1 MSDDTKRLILA
12 LLLSGAVMLGYG
24 IFFGPGKTQQP
35 PAGQPAQ
42 TTQQA
47 APKAPAKT
55 PAAKVKPATPTVNPA
70 AGPVAKAKP
79 ARRAAR
85 SVAPE
90 VVVENQVAKMFFS
103 AKGGALRRVELKKY
117 YKHPGK
123 KGGNYILLD
132 LDPAGPLSLSLDL
145 PKADP
150 ELSDKLFTP
159 SRTGK
164 LEVKPGGE
172 NQLSFSHEDGI
183 LKVVRTYRFKPD
195 TYTFE
200 LTVSVTNQG
209 QAPVEFHPELSMAEK
224 PHKEEANRYAFTGA
238 ELMLDGSLEELDTG
252 DLKDNP
258 VKAGAIRWVTLS
270 IPYFMGAV
278 IPLPDDPT
286 IKRSVRGGATD
297 QLMGVTLVDPRM
309 RLEPGQQKS
318 FRYQIFYGP
327 RELNLLESVGHDLA
341 KAVDFGWFDIIAKP
355 LLALLNFL
363 YGFVGNYG
371 VAIIIVT
378 ILTKIIFFPLAQK
391 SYKSM
396 KQMQKLQPQI
406 TKIREKYKHDK
417 QRMNQE
423 IMQLYKTYKVNPMG
437 GCLPMLVQIP
447 VFIAFYKVLG
457 ASIELRHAP
466 FMLWI
471 NDLSA
476 PDRLWPDLGLPYV
489 GGIPVLT
496 LLMGVSMF
504 IQQKMT
510 PTMGDPT
517 QAKMMLL
524 MPIVFTVMFI
534 NFPSGLV
541 LYWLVQNI
549 LGIAQQYWTNK
560 RKA

>member
-24 IFFGPGKTQQP
+24 VFFGPEKTQQP
-35 PAGQPAQ
+35 PATQPTQ
-42 TTQQA
+42 TAKQA
-47 APKAPAKT
+47 PPKAPAKT

-70 AGPVAKAKP
+70 AKARP
-79 ARRAAR
+79 APRTAR
-85 SVAPE
+85 TVAPE

-103 AKGGALRRVELKKY
+103 HKGGALRRVELKKY

-132 LDPAGPLSLSLDL
+132 LDPAGPLALALDL

-150 ELSDKLFTP
+150 ELSDRLFTP
-159 SRTGK
+159 SAQK
-164 LEVKPGGE
+164 LDVSPGGP
-172 NQLSFSHEDGI
+172 NQLSFTHDDGT

-195 TYTFE
+195 SYTFD
-200 LTVSVTNQG
+200 LTVSVTNRG
-209 QAPVEFHPELSMAEK
+209 QAPVEFHPELSLAEK

-258 VKAGAIRWVTLS
+258 VKAGAIRWVTMS

-297 QLMGVTLVDPRM
+297 QLMGVTLVDPRI

-318 FRYQIFYGP
+318 FRYQVFYGP
-327 RELNLLESVGHDLA
+327 RELNLLESIGHDLA

-378 ILTKIIFFPLAQK
+378 ILTKIVFFPLAQK

-423 IMQLYKTYKVNPMG
+423 VMQLYKTYKVNPMG

-476 PDRLWPDLGLPYV
+476 PDRLMPDLGLPYV

-496 LLMGVSMF
+496 LLMGASMF